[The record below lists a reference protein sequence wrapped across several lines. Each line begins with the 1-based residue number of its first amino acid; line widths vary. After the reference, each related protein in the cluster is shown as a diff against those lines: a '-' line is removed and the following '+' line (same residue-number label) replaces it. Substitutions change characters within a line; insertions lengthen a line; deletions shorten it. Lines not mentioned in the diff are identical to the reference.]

1 MAIPKLHENSEYKKL
16 LSRFYN
22 EVNKEIYG
30 FGVNQLKISIED
42 NVILFLVKHQRVM
55 ALKALELRHTPTK
68 MAVDHALH
76 SEFKFR
82 FLKIVEAEMNLKVIS
97 ILRDYDPST
106 EWAST
111 IVIVEFD

>member
-1 MAIPKLHENSEYKKL
+1 MMIAKGNEMTELKKL

-42 NVILFLVKHQRVM
+42 NVIHFLVKHQRIV
-55 ALKALELRHTPTK
+55 ALKALELRHASTK
-68 MAVDHALH
+68 LAVDHALH
-76 SEFKFR
+76 SEFKLR
-82 FLKIVEAEMNLKVIS
+82 FLEKVEAETDLKVVS

-111 IVIVEFD
+111 LAILK

>member
-1 MAIPKLHENSEYKKL
+1 MAIPKGNEMTEFKKL
-16 LSRFYN
+16 LSRYYN

-42 NVILFLVKHQRVM
+42 NVIHVLVKHQRIV
-55 ALKALELRHTPTK
+55 ALTALELRHASTK
-68 MAVDHALH
+68 LAVDHALH
-76 SEFKFR
+76 SEFKLR
-82 FLKIVEAEMNLKVIS
+82 FLQKMEAKTDFKVVS

-111 IVIVEFD
+111 LVILE